1 MTEQKNSSEKT
12 QKTDKSEKPASA
24 PKKPS
29 IEPKSARGASTT
41 ARRKTAKEADA
52 ALQAKIEKAHAG
64 AMPERREPSAAGESA
79 GLPPVQTVRAMPQIN
94 RKKDETTSDEKAA
107 APAKKTEKSKK
118 PAPKKPSAPV
128 KMPERDATGRFLP
141 SQKKAKKPQA
151 KAQAQQPKTE
161 EVKKPTEKPAKQP
174 AEQPESKPAQ
184 KPVQKSE
191 PKAAQKAPKQAEG
204 KTEMQTAQKT
214 QEAKTAKKPEGPIT
228 SSAPAAPVT
237 PVRPVLSLLMDEAPS
252 GVMTDMKAN
261 DRPAPGEVRGKP
273 ADETNE
279 AASSPV
285 LKPSVSQ
292 SPNGS
297 RIIDIDGEEDEE
309 EDYDDIPDPSV
320 SVCESADDD
329 EIDDDEPDDD
339 DDQSSADRPVKKPV
353 SIIRPAAE
361 DPEHVEL
368 DSQGRPY
375 HATEVL
381 SGRRTPV
388 RVKPPVEEPAD
399 PSRTVDLEAERIDA
413 EHTARQALL
422 RLHARTQPTRAELAS
437 MLVSRKIE
445 QMERGNPAFEKDPSQ
460 EGDSDSVP
468 DRNEDARSKG
478 WNSLWGN
485 GVRDAAAEQ
494 NALVDVRRPP
504 RYAFDEDERPKV
516 ERDEAYARRMD
527 AWEKDVMAESESR
540 DQRVSC
546 RGPKPGPRVPVRTGT
561 HETLGGFPTP
571 HQTRAWK
578 AEGGEEEERESRLDI
593 VRERLNRLHERWSGL
608 EGCLRAALA
617 VACVSSVA
625 AFAAW
630 TTAKSVVPDLTIM
643 HTPVSVTAVVA
654 DEEIRNLM
662 LMTALLD
669 AKGIPTGRTAPQV
682 NSVYLTGELRKIIV
696 TDNEASRMSLPLDDR
711 LFRAAVMEAADMAGA
726 PVLSRSAVLAMPDT
740 AHSTTGRTLDVTHLV
755 IERLGLKNVS
765 AAAARE
771 VVSGLMSPSGLSAAM
786 TAVPN
791 ATTSAPSASAEAAP
805 VKIR

>member
-1 MTEQKNSSEKT
+1 M
-12 QKTDKSEKPASA
+12 
-24 PKKPS
+24 
-29 IEPKSARGASTT
+29 
-41 ARRKTAKEADA
+41 
-52 ALQAKIEKAHAG
+52 
-64 AMPERREPSAAGESA
+64 
-79 GLPPVQTVRAMPQIN
+79 
-94 RKKDETTSDEKAA
+94 
-107 APAKKTEKSKK
+107 
-118 PAPKKPSAPV
+118 
-128 KMPERDATGRFLP
+128 
-141 SQKKAKKPQA
+141 
-151 KAQAQQPKTE
+151 
-161 EVKKPTEKPAKQP
+161 
-174 AEQPESKPAQ
+174 
-184 KPVQKSE
+184 
-191 PKAAQKAPKQAEG
+191 
-204 KTEMQTAQKT
+204 
-214 QEAKTAKKPEGPIT
+214 
-228 SSAPAAPVT
+228 
-237 PVRPVLSLLMDEAPS
+237 
-252 GVMTDMKAN
+252 
-261 DRPAPGEVRGKP
+261 
-273 ADETNE
+273 
-279 AASSPV
+279 
-285 LKPSVSQ
+285 
-292 SPNGS
+292 
-297 RIIDIDGEEDEE
+297 
-309 EDYDDIPDPSV
+309 
-320 SVCESADDD
+320 
-329 EIDDDEPDDD
+329 
-339 DDQSSADRPVKKPV
+339 
-353 SIIRPAAE
+353 
-361 DPEHVEL
+361 
-368 DSQGRPY
+368 
-375 HATEVL
+375 
-381 SGRRTPV
+381 

-445 QMERGNPAFEKDPSQ
+445 QMERGNPAFEKDPTQ

-468 DRNEDARSKG
+468 DRNEDTRSKG

-485 GVRDAAAEQ
+485 GVRDAEAEQ

-527 AWEKDVMAESESR
+527 AWEKDVMAENESR

-578 AEGGEEEERESRLDI
+578 AEGGEEEECESRLDI

-617 VACVSSVA
+617 VACVSFVA

-682 NSVYLTGELRKIIV
+682 DSVYLTGELRKIIV

-726 PVLSRSAVLAMPDT
+726 PVLSRAAVLAMPDP
-740 AHSTTGRTLDVTHLV
+740 AHSTTGRTLDVTNLV

-791 ATTSAPSASAEAAP
+791 ATTTAPSASAEAS
-805 VKIR
+805 VKNR

>member
-12 QKTDKSEKPASA
+12 EKTDKSDKASA
-24 PKKPS
+24 PKKHT

-41 ARRKTAKEADA
+41 ARRKTAKEADD
-52 ALQAKIEKAHAG
+52 ALQDKIEKARAG
-64 AMPERREPSAAGESA
+64 AMPERREPAAAGESA

-94 RKKDETTSDEKAA
+94 RKKDETTSDEKAVA
-107 APAKKTEKSKK
+107 
-118 PAPKKPSAPV
+118 KKPSAPV

-141 SQKKAKKPQA
+141 SEEKAKKPRA
-151 KAQAQQPKTE
+151 KARAQQARTE
-161 EVKKPTEKPAKQP
+161 DVKPSEKPEAKP
-174 AEQPESKPAQ
+174 
-184 KPVQKSE
+184 
-191 PKAAQKAPKQAEG
+191 
-204 KTEMQTAQKT
+204 AQKT
-214 QEAKTAKKPEGPIT
+214 QEAKAAKKPEGPVT
-228 SSAPAAPVT
+228 SAAPAAPV
-237 PVRPVLSLLMDEAPS
+237 PHVKPVLSLLMDEAPS
-252 GVMTDMKAN
+252 GVMTDMKAD

-279 AASSPV
+279 APSSPV
-285 LKPSVSQ
+285 LRPSGNR

-297 RIIDIDGEEDEE
+297 RIIDIEGEEDEE
-309 EDYDDIPDPSV
+309 EDYDDIPDPAV
-320 SVCESADDD
+320 SVCESADGD

-353 SIIRPAAE
+353 SVIRPAAE
-361 DPEHVEL
+361 DPEPVEL

-399 PSRTVDLEAERIDA
+399 SSRTVDLEAERIDA

-422 RLHARTQPTRAELAS
+422 RLHARTQPTRTELAS

-445 QMERGNPAFEKDPSQ
+445 QMERGNPAFEKDPSR

-485 GVRDAAAEQ
+485 GVRDAEAEQ

-504 RYAFDEDERPKV
+504 RYAFDEDERPQV

-540 DQRVSC
+540 DRRVSC
-546 RGPKPGPRVPVRTGT
+546 RGPKPGPRVPVHTGT

-571 HQTRAWK
+571 HQTRVWK
-578 AEGGEEEERESRLDI
+578 AEGAEGKERESRLDV
-593 VRERLNRLHERWSGL
+593 VRERLNRLHARWSGL

-630 TTAKSVVPDLTIM
+630 TTAKSVVPDLTVM

-669 AKGIPTGRTAPQV
+669 ARGIPTGRTAPQV
-682 NSVYLTGELRKIIV
+682 DSVYLTGELRKIIV

-726 PVLSRSAVLAMPDT
+726 PVLSRAAVLAMPDP

-791 ATTSAPSASAEAAP
+791 ATTTAPSASAEAS
-805 VKIR
+805 VKNR

>member
-1 MTEQKNSSEKT
+1 
-12 QKTDKSEKPASA
+12 
-24 PKKPS
+24 
-29 IEPKSARGASTT
+29 
-41 ARRKTAKEADA
+41 
-52 ALQAKIEKAHAG
+52 
-64 AMPERREPSAAGESA
+64 
-79 GLPPVQTVRAMPQIN
+79 
-94 RKKDETTSDEKAA
+94 
-107 APAKKTEKSKK
+107 
-118 PAPKKPSAPV
+118 
-128 KMPERDATGRFLP
+128 MPERDATGRFLP
-141 SQKKAKKPQA
+141 SEEKAKKPRA
-151 KAQAQQPKTE
+151 KARAQQARTE
-161 EVKKPTEKPAKQP
+161 DVKKPSEMPEAKP
-174 AEQPESKPAQ
+174 
-184 KPVQKSE
+184 
-191 PKAAQKAPKQAEG
+191 
-204 KTEMQTAQKT
+204 AQKT
-214 QEAKTAKKPEGPIT
+214 QEAKAAKKPEGPVT
-228 SSAPAAPVT
+228 SAAPATPVT
-237 PVRPVLSLLMDEAPS
+237 HVKPVLSLLMDEAPS

-468 DRNEDARSKG
+468 DRNEDARCKG

-485 GVRDAAAEQ
+485 GVRDAEAEQ

-504 RYAFDEDERPKV
+504 RYAFDEDERPQV

-546 RGPKPGPRVPVRTGT
+546 RGPKPGPRVP
-561 HETLGGFPTP
+561 
-571 HQTRAWK
+571 TR
-578 AEGGEEEERESRLDI
+578 RS
-593 VRERLNRLHERWSGL
+593 
-608 EGCLRAALA
+608 
-617 VACVSSVA
+617 A
-625 AFAAW
+625 AFRPRTRLAPGRP
-630 TTAKSVVPDLTIM
+630 K
-643 HTPVSVTAVVA
+643 AV
-654 DEEIRNLM
+654 
-662 LMTALLD
+662 
-669 AKGIPTGRTAPQV
+669 K
-682 NSVYLTGELRKIIV
+682 K
-696 TDNEASRMSLPLDDR
+696 
-711 LFRAAVMEAADMAGA
+711 
-726 PVLSRSAVLAMPDT
+726 RSANRVLTSFVKGST
-740 AHSTTGRTLDVTHLV
+740 AFMNAGRGSRGV
-755 IERLGLKNVS
+755 
-765 AAAARE
+765 
-771 VVSGLMSPSGLSAAM
+771 
-786 TAVPN
+786 
-791 ATTSAPSASAEAAP
+791 
-805 VKIR
+805 

>member
-1 MTEQKNSSEKT
+1 M
-12 QKTDKSEKPASA
+12 
-24 PKKPS
+24 
-29 IEPKSARGASTT
+29 
-41 ARRKTAKEADA
+41 
-52 ALQAKIEKAHAG
+52 
-64 AMPERREPSAAGESA
+64 
-79 GLPPVQTVRAMPQIN
+79 
-94 RKKDETTSDEKAA
+94 
-107 APAKKTEKSKK
+107 
-118 PAPKKPSAPV
+118 
-128 KMPERDATGRFLP
+128 
-141 SQKKAKKPQA
+141 
-151 KAQAQQPKTE
+151 
-161 EVKKPTEKPAKQP
+161 
-174 AEQPESKPAQ
+174 
-184 KPVQKSE
+184 
-191 PKAAQKAPKQAEG
+191 
-204 KTEMQTAQKT
+204 
-214 QEAKTAKKPEGPIT
+214 
-228 SSAPAAPVT
+228 
-237 PVRPVLSLLMDEAPS
+237 
-252 GVMTDMKAN
+252 
-261 DRPAPGEVRGKP
+261 
-273 ADETNE
+273 
-279 AASSPV
+279 
-285 LKPSVSQ
+285 
-292 SPNGS
+292 
-297 RIIDIDGEEDEE
+297 
-309 EDYDDIPDPSV
+309 
-320 SVCESADDD
+320 
-329 EIDDDEPDDD
+329 
-339 DDQSSADRPVKKPV
+339 KKPV
-353 SIIRPAAE
+353 SVIRPAAE

-460 EGDSDSVP
+460 ECDSDSVP

-485 GVRDAAAEQ
+485 GVRDAEAEQ

-504 RYAFDEDERPKV
+504 RYAFDEDERPQV

-630 TTAKSVVPDLTIM
+630 TTAKSVVPDLTVM

-669 AKGIPTGRTAPQV
+669 ARGIPTGRTAPQV
-682 NSVYLTGELRKIIV
+682 DSVYLTGELRKIIV

-791 ATTSAPSASAEAAP
+791 ATTSAPSPSAEAAP
-805 VKIR
+805 VKNR

>member
-1 MTEQKNSSEKT
+1 M
-12 QKTDKSEKPASA
+12 
-24 PKKPS
+24 
-29 IEPKSARGASTT
+29 
-41 ARRKTAKEADA
+41 
-52 ALQAKIEKAHAG
+52 
-64 AMPERREPSAAGESA
+64 
-79 GLPPVQTVRAMPQIN
+79 
-94 RKKDETTSDEKAA
+94 
-107 APAKKTEKSKK
+107 
-118 PAPKKPSAPV
+118 
-128 KMPERDATGRFLP
+128 
-141 SQKKAKKPQA
+141 
-151 KAQAQQPKTE
+151 
-161 EVKKPTEKPAKQP
+161 
-174 AEQPESKPAQ
+174 
-184 KPVQKSE
+184 
-191 PKAAQKAPKQAEG
+191 
-204 KTEMQTAQKT
+204 
-214 QEAKTAKKPEGPIT
+214 
-228 SSAPAAPVT
+228 
-237 PVRPVLSLLMDEAPS
+237 
-252 GVMTDMKAN
+252 
-261 DRPAPGEVRGKP
+261 
-273 ADETNE
+273 
-279 AASSPV
+279 
-285 LKPSVSQ
+285 
-292 SPNGS
+292 
-297 RIIDIDGEEDEE
+297 
-309 EDYDDIPDPSV
+309 
-320 SVCESADDD
+320 
-329 EIDDDEPDDD
+329 
-339 DDQSSADRPVKKPV
+339 
-353 SIIRPAAE
+353 
-361 DPEHVEL
+361 
-368 DSQGRPY
+368 
-375 HATEVL
+375 
-381 SGRRTPV
+381 

-460 EGDSDSVP
+460 QGDSDSVP
-468 DRNEDARSKG
+468 DRNEEARSKS

-485 GVRDAAAEQ
+485 GVRDAEAEQ

-504 RYAFDEDERPKV
+504 RYAFDEDERPQV
-516 ERDEAYARRMD
+516 ERDEAYARLMD

-593 VRERLNRLHERWSGL
+593 VRERLNRLHERRSGL

-630 TTAKSVVPDLTIM
+630 TTAKSVVPDLTVM

-669 AKGIPTGRTAPQV
+669 ARGIPTGRTAPQV
-682 NSVYLTGELRKIIV
+682 ERVYLTGELRKIIV

-786 TAVPN
+786 TAVPS

-805 VKIR
+805 VKNR

>member
-12 QKTDKSEKPASA
+12 EKTDRNEKPASA

-52 ALQAKIEKAHAG
+52 ALQDKIEKARAG
-64 AMPERREPSAAGESA
+64 AMPERREPAATGESS

-94 RKKDETTSDEKAA
+94 RKKDETTSDEKTA
-107 APAKKTEKSKK
+107 APAKKTDKSQK
-118 PAPKKPSAPV
+118 AASKKPSAPV

-141 SQKKAKKPQA
+141 SEEKAKKPRA
-151 KAQAQQPKTE
+151 KARAQQARTE
-161 EVKKPTEKPAKQP
+161 DGKKPSEKPEA
-174 AEQPESKPAQ
+174 KPAQ
-184 KPVQKSE
+184 K
-191 PKAAQKAPKQAEG
+191 A
-204 KTEMQTAQKT
+204 
-214 QEAKTAKKPEGPIT
+214 AKKPEGPVT
-228 SSAPAAPVT
+228 SAAPAAPVT
-237 PVRPVLSLLMDEAPS
+237 PVKPVLSLLMDEAPS
-252 GVMTDMKAN
+252 GVMTNMEAD
-261 DRPAPGEVRGKP
+261 DRSAPGEVRGKR
-273 ADETNE
+273 ADESSE
-279 AASSPV
+279 APSSPV
-285 LKPSVSQ
+285 LEPFSSQ

-297 RIIDIDGEEDEE
+297 RIIEIDGEEDEE
-309 EDYDDIPDPSV
+309 EDYDDIPDPAV

-339 DDQSSADRPVKKPV
+339 DDQSSAVRPVKKPV
-353 SIIRPAAE
+353 SVIRPAAE
-361 DPEHVEL
+361 DPEPVEL

-485 GVRDAAAEQ
+485 GVRDAEAEQ

-527 AWEKDVMAESESR
+527 AWEKDVMSESESR
-540 DQRVSC
+540 DRRVSC
-546 RGPKPGPRVPVRTGT
+546 RGPKPGPRVPVDTGT

-571 HQTRAWK
+571 HQTRVWK
-578 AEGGEEEERESRLDI
+578 TEGAEGEERESRLDV
-593 VRERLNRLHERWSGL
+593 VRERLNRLHARWSGL

-630 TTAKSVVPDLTIM
+630 TTAKSVVPDLTVM

-669 AKGIPTGRTAPQV
+669 ARGIPTGRTAPQV
-682 NSVYLTGELRKIIV
+682 DSVYLTGELRKIIV

-726 PVLSRSAVLAMPDT
+726 PVLSRSAVLATPDT

-771 VVSGLMSPSGLSAAM
+771 VVSGLMSPSGLSAAL
-786 TAVPN
+786 TAVPS

-805 VKIR
+805 VKNR

>member
-12 QKTDKSEKPASA
+12 EKTDRNEKPASA

-29 IEPKSARGASTT
+29 IEPKSARGVSTT

-52 ALQAKIEKAHAG
+52 ALQDKIEKARAG
-64 AMPERREPSAAGESA
+64 AMPERREPAAAGESA

-94 RKKDETTSDEKAA
+94 RKKDETTSDEKAVA
-107 APAKKTEKSKK
+107 
-118 PAPKKPSAPV
+118 KKPSAPV

-141 SQKKAKKPQA
+141 SEEKAKKPRAKA
-151 KAQAQQPKTE
+151 KAQQARTE
-161 EVKKPTEKPAKQP
+161 DVKKPSEMPEAKP
-174 AEQPESKPAQ
+174 
-184 KPVQKSE
+184 
-191 PKAAQKAPKQAEG
+191 
-204 KTEMQTAQKT
+204 AQKT
-214 QEAKTAKKPEGPIT
+214 QEAKAAKKPEGPVT
-228 SSAPAAPVT
+228 SAAPATPVT
-237 PVRPVLSLLMDEAPS
+237 HVKPVLSLLMDEAPS

-309 EDYDDIPDPSV
+309 EDYDDIPDPAVSV
-320 SVCESADDD
+320 SESADDD

-353 SIIRPAAE
+353 SVIRPAAE
-361 DPEHVEL
+361 DPEPVEL

-485 GVRDAAAEQ
+485 GVRDAEAEQ

-504 RYAFDEDERPKV
+504 RYAFDEDERPQV

-593 VRERLNRLHERWSGL
+593 VRERLNRLHARWSGL

-617 VACVSSVA
+617 VACVSSVT

-630 TTAKSVVPDLTIM
+630 TTAKSVVPDLTVM

-669 AKGIPTGRTAPQV
+669 ARGIPTGRTAPQV
-682 NSVYLTGELRKIIV
+682 DSVYLTGELRKIIV

-726 PVLSRSAVLAMPDT
+726 PVLSRAAVLAMPDP
-740 AHSTTGRTLDVTHLV
+740 AHSTTGRTLDVTNLV

-791 ATTSAPSASAEAAP
+791 ATTTAPSASAEAS
-805 VKIR
+805 VKNR

>member
-12 QKTDKSEKPASA
+12 EKTDRNEKPASA

-29 IEPKSARGASTT
+29 IEPKSARGVSTT

-52 ALQAKIEKAHAG
+52 ALQDKIEKARAG
-64 AMPERREPSAAGESA
+64 AMPERREPAAAGESA

-94 RKKDETTSDEKAA
+94 RKKDETMSDEKAA
-107 APAKKTEKSKK
+107 APAKKTDKSQK
-118 PAPKKPSAPV
+118 AAAKKPSAPI

-141 SQKKAKKPQA
+141 SEEKAKKPRAKA
-151 KAQAQQPKTE
+151 KAQQARTE
-161 EVKKPTEKPAKQP
+161 DVKKPSEMPEAKP
-174 AEQPESKPAQ
+174 
-184 KPVQKSE
+184 
-191 PKAAQKAPKQAEG
+191 
-204 KTEMQTAQKT
+204 AQKT
-214 QEAKTAKKPEGPIT
+214 QEAKAAKKPEGPVT
-228 SSAPAAPVT
+228 SAAPATPVT
-237 PVRPVLSLLMDEAPS
+237 HVKPVLSLLMDEAPS

-309 EDYDDIPDPSV
+309 EDYDDIPDPAV

-361 DPEHVEL
+361 APEHVEL

-445 QMERGNPAFEKDPSQ
+445 QMERDNPAFEKDPSQ

-478 WNSLWGN
+478 WN
-485 GVRDAAAEQ
+485 
-494 NALVDVRRPP
+494 
-504 RYAFDEDERPKV
+504 
-516 ERDEAYARRMD
+516 
-527 AWEKDVMAESESR
+527 
-540 DQRVSC
+540 
-546 RGPKPGPRVPVRTGT
+546 
-561 HETLGGFPTP
+561 
-571 HQTRAWK
+571 
-578 AEGGEEEERESRLDI
+578 
-593 VRERLNRLHERWSGL
+593 
-608 EGCLRAALA
+608 
-617 VACVSSVA
+617 
-625 AFAAW
+625 
-630 TTAKSVVPDLTIM
+630 
-643 HTPVSVTAVVA
+643 
-654 DEEIRNLM
+654 
-662 LMTALLD
+662 
-669 AKGIPTGRTAPQV
+669 
-682 NSVYLTGELRKIIV
+682 
-696 TDNEASRMSLPLDDR
+696 
-711 LFRAAVMEAADMAGA
+711 
-726 PVLSRSAVLAMPDT
+726 
-740 AHSTTGRTLDVTHLV
+740 
-755 IERLGLKNVS
+755 
-765 AAAARE
+765 
-771 VVSGLMSPSGLSAAM
+771 
-786 TAVPN
+786 
-791 ATTSAPSASAEAAP
+791 
-805 VKIR
+805 

>member
-94 RKKDETTSDEKAA
+94 RKKDETTSDEKTA
-107 APAKKTEKSKK
+107 APAKKTENSKK
-118 PAPKKPSAPV
+118 AASKKPSAPV

-141 SQKKAKKPQA
+141 SEEKAKKPRA
-151 KAQAQQPKTE
+151 KARAQQARTE
-161 EVKKPTEKPAKQP
+161 DGKKPSEKPEAKPAK
-174 AEQPESKPAQ
+174 
-184 KPVQKSE
+184 
-191 PKAAQKAPKQAEG
+191 KA
-204 KTEMQTAQKT
+204 
-214 QEAKTAKKPEGPIT
+214 AKKPEGPVT
-228 SSAPAAPVT
+228 SAAPAAPVT
-237 PVRPVLSLLMDEAPS
+237 PVKPVLSLLMDEAPS
-252 GVMTDMKAN
+252 GVMTNMEAD
-261 DRPAPGEVRGKP
+261 DRPAPGEVRGKR
-273 ADETNE
+273 ADESSE
-279 AASSPV
+279 APSSPV
-285 LKPSVSQ
+285 LEPFGSQ

-297 RIIDIDGEEDEE
+297 RIIKIDGEEDEE
-309 EDYDDIPDPSV
+309 EDYDDIPDPAV

-339 DDQSSADRPVKKPV
+339 DDQSSADRPMKKPV
-353 SIIRPAAE
+353 SVIRPAAE
-361 DPEHVEL
+361 DPEPVEL
-368 DSQGRPY
+368 DTQGRPY

-485 GVRDAAAEQ
+485 GVRDAEAEQ

-540 DQRVSC
+540 DRRVC
-546 RGPKPGPRVPVRTGT
+546 TGT

-571 HQTRAWK
+571 HQTRVWK
-578 AEGGEEEERESRLDI
+578 AEGAEGEERESHLDV
-593 VRERLNRLHERWSGL
+593 VRERLNRLHARWSGL
-608 EGCLRAALA
+608 EVCLRAALA

-630 TTAKSVVPDLTIM
+630 TTAKSVVPDLTVM
-643 HTPVSVTAVVA
+643 HTPVSVTAV
-654 DEEIRNLM
+654 EEIRNLM

-669 AKGIPTGRTAPQV
+669 VRGIPTGRTAPQV
-682 NSVYLTGELRKIIV
+682 DSVYLTGELRKIIV

-786 TAVPN
+786 TAVPS
-791 ATTSAPSASAEAAP
+791 ATTSAPSPSAEAAP
-805 VKIR
+805 VKNR

>member
-12 QKTDKSEKPASA
+12 EKTDRNEKPASA

-29 IEPKSARGASTT
+29 IEPKSARGVSTT

-52 ALQAKIEKAHAG
+52 ALQDKIEKARAG
-64 AMPERREPSAAGESA
+64 AMPERREPAAAGESA

-94 RKKDETTSDEKAA
+94 RKKDETMSDEKAA
-107 APAKKTEKSKK
+107 APAKKTDKSQK
-118 PAPKKPSAPV
+118 AAAKKPSAPI

-141 SQKKAKKPQA
+141 SEEKAKKPRA
-151 KAQAQQPKTE
+151 KARAQQARTE
-161 EVKKPTEKPAKQP
+161 DVKKPSEMPEAKP
-174 AEQPESKPAQ
+174 
-184 KPVQKSE
+184 
-191 PKAAQKAPKQAEG
+191 
-204 KTEMQTAQKT
+204 AQKT
-214 QEAKTAKKPEGPIT
+214 QEAKAAKKPEGPVT
-228 SSAPAAPVT
+228 SAAPATPVT
-237 PVRPVLSLLMDEAPS
+237 HVKPVLSLLMDEAPS

-422 RLHARTQPTRAELAS
+422 RLHARTQLTRAELAS

-445 QMERGNPAFEKDPSQ
+445 QMERGNPAFDKDPSQ

-478 WNSLWGN
+478 WNSL
-485 GVRDAAAEQ
+485 
-494 NALVDVRRPP
+494 
-504 RYAFDEDERPKV
+504 
-516 ERDEAYARRMD
+516 
-527 AWEKDVMAESESR
+527 
-540 DQRVSC
+540 
-546 RGPKPGPRVPVRTGT
+546 
-561 HETLGGFPTP
+561 
-571 HQTRAWK
+571 
-578 AEGGEEEERESRLDI
+578 
-593 VRERLNRLHERWSGL
+593 
-608 EGCLRAALA
+608 
-617 VACVSSVA
+617 
-625 AFAAW
+625 
-630 TTAKSVVPDLTIM
+630 
-643 HTPVSVTAVVA
+643 
-654 DEEIRNLM
+654 
-662 LMTALLD
+662 
-669 AKGIPTGRTAPQV
+669 
-682 NSVYLTGELRKIIV
+682 
-696 TDNEASRMSLPLDDR
+696 
-711 LFRAAVMEAADMAGA
+711 
-726 PVLSRSAVLAMPDT
+726 
-740 AHSTTGRTLDVTHLV
+740 
-755 IERLGLKNVS
+755 
-765 AAAARE
+765 
-771 VVSGLMSPSGLSAAM
+771 
-786 TAVPN
+786 
-791 ATTSAPSASAEAAP
+791 
-805 VKIR
+805 

>member
-12 QKTDKSEKPASA
+12 EKTDRNEKPASA

-29 IEPKSARGASTT
+29 IEPKSARGVSTT

-52 ALQAKIEKAHAG
+52 ALQDKIEKARAG
-64 AMPERREPSAAGESA
+64 AMPERREPAAAGESA

-94 RKKDETTSDEKAA
+94 RKKDETTSDEKAVA
-107 APAKKTEKSKK
+107 
-118 PAPKKPSAPV
+118 KKPSAPV

-141 SQKKAKKPQA
+141 SEEKAKKPRAKA
-151 KAQAQQPKTE
+151 KAQQARTE
-161 EVKKPTEKPAKQP
+161 DVKKPSEMPEAKP
-174 AEQPESKPAQ
+174 
-184 KPVQKSE
+184 
-191 PKAAQKAPKQAEG
+191 
-204 KTEMQTAQKT
+204 AQKT
-214 QEAKTAKKPEGPIT
+214 QEAKAAKKPEGPVT
-228 SSAPAAPVT
+228 SAAPATPVT
-237 PVRPVLSLLMDEAPS
+237 HVKPVLSLLMDEAPS

-309 EDYDDIPDPSV
+309 EDYDDIPDPAVSV
-320 SVCESADDD
+320 SESADDD

-353 SIIRPAAE
+353 SVIRPAAE
-361 DPEHVEL
+361 DPEPVEL

-485 GVRDAAAEQ
+485 GVRDAEAEQ

-504 RYAFDEDERPKV
+504 RYAFDEDERPQV

-593 VRERLNRLHERWSGL
+593 VRERLNRLHARWSGL

-630 TTAKSVVPDLTIM
+630 TTAKSVVPDLTVM

-669 AKGIPTGRTAPQV
+669 ARGIPTGRTAPQV
-682 NSVYLTGELRKIIV
+682 DSVYLTGELRKIIV

-726 PVLSRSAVLAMPDT
+726 PVLSRAAVLAMPDP
-740 AHSTTGRTLDVTHLV
+740 AHSTTGRTLDVTNLV

-791 ATTSAPSASAEAAP
+791 ATTTAPSASAEAS
-805 VKIR
+805 VKNR